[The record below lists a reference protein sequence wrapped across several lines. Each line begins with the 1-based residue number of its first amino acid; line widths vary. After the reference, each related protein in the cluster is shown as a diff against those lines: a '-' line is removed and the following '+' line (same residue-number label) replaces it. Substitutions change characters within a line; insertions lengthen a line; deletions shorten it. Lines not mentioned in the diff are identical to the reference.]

1 VAEDIQRRLP
11 ARYRELRSLG
21 YEPEA
26 SLIVAAVDGDGNPYI
41 FRYSGGILDDRTE
54 DGYAMVGIGR
64 DTGGVLLLSL
74 LGYGPEATWDM
85 GLLALLLI
93 AAVNPYV
100 SPLAAEADGLYIRW
114 QDGKVVMGP
123 LEPEAFQEYKQ
134 RAKKRIQLIRALW
147 QLAETCGEEAVE
159 KALEALKSA
168 GEEAKS

>member
-1 VAEDIQRRLP
+1 MYPAALPRRRTAPSRTPASLQRQDSGRPAEDGC
-11 ARYRELRSLG
+11 A
-21 YEPEA
+21 
-26 SLIVAAVDGDGNPYI
+26 
-41 FRYSGGILDDRTE
+41 T
-54 DGYAMVGIGR
+54 VGIGR
-64 DTGGVLLLSL
+64 DAGGVLPLSL

-85 GLLALLLI
+85 GLLALFLIDAI

-100 SPLAAEADGLYIRW
+100 SPLAAEVDSLYIRW

-168 GEEAKS
+168 VEEAKS